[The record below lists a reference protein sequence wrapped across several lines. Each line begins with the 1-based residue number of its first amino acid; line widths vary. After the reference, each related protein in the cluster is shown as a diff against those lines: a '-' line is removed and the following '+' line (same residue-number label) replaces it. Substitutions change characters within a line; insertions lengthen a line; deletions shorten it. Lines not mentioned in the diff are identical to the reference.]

1 MRIYAFHFCQRN
13 FGIFVDLHPYFVMD
27 DLLIKNGT
35 LINEGQRY
43 AADIYI
49 RGSRIEKIDSQIS
62 RSASVV
68 IDATDCWILPGII
81 DDQVHFREPGLTHK
95 ADIATES
102 AAAAAGG
109 VTAFMDMPNTVPPT
123 LTIELLEKKFQLAA
137 KKSYIHYSFYMGT
150 SNDNVEEVLRTP
162 KDTVCGVKVFMGS
175 STGNLLVDAPY
186 ILERLFSSCE
196 TLIATHCE
204 DEYRIRRNY
213 QFYHSLYGEDMP
225 AAVHP
230 LIRDEEACLRSSS
243 YAVDLAR
250 QYGTRLHVL
259 HLTTADELQL
269 FEDIPLTPSKRITCE
284 VCVHHLY
291 FTSRDYR
298 ALGHRIKCNPAIK
311 APRHREALRQAL
323 QTHRIDVIAT
333 DHAPHTLEEKRRPY
347 ANAPSG
353 LPLVQHGLS
362 LMLHLYREGLIT
374 PERIVQLMCHH
385 PAICFGIRERGF
397 LREGYYADIAIV
409 QPEAEHCVRRDQL
422 MYKCG
427 WSPLEGHCLPGR
439 VTHTI
444 VNGKIVYQHG
454 KLYRTGSAERLL
466 FDR

>member
-1 MRIYAFHFCQRN
+1 
-13 FGIFVDLHPYFVMD
+13 MD

-35 LINEGQRY
+35 LINEGRRY
-43 AADIYI
+43 AADVYI
-49 RGSRIEKIDSQIS
+49 RGSRIERIDPEIT

-68 IDATDCWILPGII
+68 IDATNCWVIPGII

-123 LTIELLEKKFQLAA
+123 LTLELLEKKYQLAA
-137 KKSYIHYSFYMGT
+137 KKSHIHYSFYMGS

-162 KDTVCGVKVFMGS
+162 KNTVCGVKIFMGS
-175 STGNLLVDAPY
+175 STGNLLVDDQRV
-186 ILERLFSSCE
+186 LEQLFAHCD

-204 DEYRIRRNY
+204 DESRIRRNFHFY
-213 QFYHSLYGEDMP
+213 QSLFGDDMP
-225 AAVHP
+225 PSIH
-230 LIRDEEACLRSSS
+230 
-243 YAVDLAR
+243 
-250 QYGTRLHVL
+250 TRLHVL
-259 HLTTADELQL
+259 HLSTADELQL
-269 FEDIPLTPSKRITCE
+269 FEDTPLTPSKRITCE
-284 VCVHHLY
+284 VCVHHLH
-291 FTSRDYR
+291 FTARDYR
-298 ALGHRIKCNPAIK
+298 ILGHRIKCNPAIK
-311 APRHREALRQAL
+311 APHHRKALRDAL

-333 DHAPHTLEEKRRPY
+333 DHAPHTLEEKMQPY
-347 ANAPSG
+347 AKAPSG

-362 LMLHLYREGLIT
+362 LMLDFYHKGILS
-374 PERIVQLMCHH
+374 PERIVQLMCHN
-385 PAICFGIRERGF
+385 PAICFQIRQRGF

-409 QPEAEHCVRRDQL
+409 QPEVRYRVDHHPIL
-422 MYKCG
+422 YKCQ
-427 WSPLEGHCLPGR
+427 WSPLKDQLLPGQ

-454 KLYRTGSAERLL
+454 KIYRTGSAERLL